1 VEPGDFGSQN
11 RSCEDFKERRRI
23 ICLATPKEKL
33 RGRKR
38 KFFELGRFTSIWD
51 LIDSLKEYDPQLGEI
66 AEVIAMEGREGAD
79 ERYGKRKVTNAIKK
93 VRELLDE
100 VGLMLGEGGAFA
112 IFARR
117 ARVSGEEEE
126 GEIAGGE
133 RKGEG
138 WLT

>member
-1 VEPGDFGSQN
+1 M
-11 RSCEDFKERRRI
+11 
-23 ICLATPKEKL
+23 
-33 RGRKR
+33 
-38 KFFELGRFTSIWD
+38 
-51 LIDSLKEYDPQLGEI
+51 
-66 AEVIAMEGREGAD
+66 IAMEGREGAD